1 MSDTSDKTVNG
12 EVHQRPLSP
21 HIQIYRWTL
30 TMFLSILRRAT
41 GVALYAGTLLLV
53 WWLMAAATG
62 PEAFALFQGVAGSWI
77 GRLVLF
83 GYTWALFHH
92 MFGGIKHFIWDTGA
106 GFELSAVEWI
116 SRGATVIPILLTL
129 ISWVLAYKFMGAF

>member
-12 EVHQRPLSP
+12 EIHQRPLSP

-30 TMFLSILRRAT
+30 TMFLSILHRAT

-129 ISWVLAYKFMGAF
+129 ISWVLAYKFTGAF

>member
-12 EVHQRPLSP
+12 EIHQRPLSP

-30 TMFLSILRRAT
+30 TMFLSILHRAT

-92 MFGGIKHFIWDTGA
+92 MFGGIKHFIWDTGS

>member
-12 EVHQRPLSP
+12 EIHQRPLSP

-30 TMFLSILRRAT
+30 TMFLSILHRAT
-41 GVALYAGTLLLV
+41 GIALYAGTLLLV

>member
-12 EVHQRPLSP
+12 ETHQRPLSP

-30 TMFLSILRRAT
+30 TMFLSILHRAT

>member
-1 MSDTSDKTVNG
+1 MSDTSDKTVNR
-12 EVHQRPLSP
+12 EIHQRPLSP

-30 TMFLSILRRAT
+30 TMFLSILHRAT

>member
-12 EVHQRPLSP
+12 EIHQRPLSP

-30 TMFLSILRRAT
+30 TMFLSILHRAT
-41 GVALYAGTLLLV
+41 GVALYSGTLLLV

>member
-1 MSDTSDKTVNG
+1 
-12 EVHQRPLSP
+12 
-21 HIQIYRWTL
+21 
-30 TMFLSILRRAT
+30 MFLSILHRAT

>member
-1 MSDTSDKTVNG
+1 MSDTSDKLVNR
-12 EVHQRPLSP
+12 EIHQRPLSP

-30 TMFLSILRRAT
+30 TMFLSILHRAT

>member
-12 EVHQRPLSP
+12 EIHQRPLSP

-30 TMFLSILRRAT
+30 TMFLSILHRAT

-62 PEAFALFQGVAGSWI
+62 PEAFTLFQGVAGSWI

>member
-1 MSDTSDKTVNG
+1 
-12 EVHQRPLSP
+12 
-21 HIQIYRWTL
+21 
-30 TMFLSILRRAT
+30 MFLSILHRAT
-41 GVALYAGTLLLV
+41 GIALYAGTLLLV

-62 PEAFALFQGVAGSWI
+62 PEAFAFFQNVAGSWI

-106 GFELSAVEWI
+106 GFEPVEWI
-116 SRGATVIPILLTL
+116 SRGATL
-129 ISWVLAYKFMGAF
+129 IISADAPELGFGL

>member
-12 EVHQRPLSP
+12 EIHQRPLSP

-30 TMFLSILRRAT
+30 TMFLSILHRAT

-106 GFELSAVEWI
+106 GFELSVVEWI

-129 ISWVLAYKFMGAF
+129 ISWVLAYKFTGAF

>member
-12 EVHQRPLSP
+12 EIHQRPLSP

-30 TMFLSILRRAT
+30 TMFLSILHRAT

-106 GFELSAVEWI
+106 GFELSAVERI

>member
-1 MSDTSDKTVNG
+1 MSDTSDKTVNR
-12 EVHQRPLSP
+12 EIHQRPLSP

-30 TMFLSILRRAT
+30 TMFLSILHRAT

-62 PEAFALFQGVAGSWI
+62 PEAFAVFQGVAGSWI

>member
-12 EVHQRPLSP
+12 EIHQRPLSP

-30 TMFLSILRRAT
+30 TMFLSILHRAT
-41 GVALYAGTLLLV
+41 GIALYAGTLLLV

-106 GFELSAVEWI
+106 GFELSVVEWI

>member
-1 MSDTSDKTVNG
+1 MSDSSDKTVNR
-12 EVHQRPLSP
+12 EIHQRPLSP

-30 TMFLSILRRAT
+30 TMFLSILHRAT

-62 PEAFALFQGVAGSWI
+62 PEAFAVFQGVAGSWI

>member
-30 TMFLSILRRAT
+30 TMFLSILHRAT

-129 ISWVLAYKFMGAF
+129 ISWVLAYKFVGAF

>member
-1 MSDTSDKTVNG
+1 MSDTADKTANG
-12 EVHQRPLSP
+12 ETRQRPLSP

-30 TMFLSILRRAT
+30 TMFLSILHRAT

-77 GRLVLF
+77 GQLVLF

-116 SRGATVIPILLTL
+116 SRGAMVIPILLTL
-129 ISWVLAYKFMGAF
+129 ISWVLAYKFIGAF

>member
-12 EVHQRPLSP
+12 EIHQRPLSP

-30 TMFLSILRRAT
+30 TMFLSILHRAT

-129 ISWVLAYKFMGAF
+129 ISWVLAYKFVGAF

>member
-1 MSDTSDKTVNG
+1 MSDTTDKIVND
-12 EVHQRPLSP
+12 EPRQRPLSP

-30 TMFLSILRRAT
+30 TMFLSILHRAT
-41 GVALYAGTLLLV
+41 GIALYAGTLLLV

-62 PEAFALFQGVAGSWI
+62 PEAFAFFQNVAGSWI

-106 GFELSAVEWI
+106 GFELSMVEWI
-116 SRGATVIPILLTL
+116 SRGATLIPILLTL
-129 ISWVLAYKFMGAF
+129 MSWVLAYKFMGAF

>member
-1 MSDTSDKTVNG
+1 MSDTSDKLVNR
-12 EVHQRPLSP
+12 EIHQRPLSP

-30 TMFLSILRRAT
+30 TMFLSILHRAT

-62 PEAFALFQGVAGSWI
+62 PEAFAVFQGVAGSWI

>member
-12 EVHQRPLSP
+12 EIHQRPLSP

-30 TMFLSILRRAT
+30 TMFLSILHRAT
-41 GVALYAGTLLLV
+41 GVTLYAGTLLLV

>member
-1 MSDTSDKTVNG
+1 MSDTTDKIVND
-12 EVHQRPLSP
+12 EPRQRPLSP

-30 TMFLSILRRAT
+30 TMFLSILHRAT
-41 GVALYAGTLLLV
+41 GIALYAGTLLLV

-62 PEAFALFQGVAGSWI
+62 PEAFAFFQNVAGSWI

-106 GFELSAVEWI
+106 GFELSMVEWI
-116 SRGATVIPILLTL
+116 SRGATLIPILLTL

>member
-12 EVHQRPLSP
+12 EIHQRPLSP

-30 TMFLSILRRAT
+30 TMFLSILHRAT

-62 PEAFALFQGVAGSWI
+62 PEAFALFQGGAGSWI

-106 GFELSAVEWI
+106 GFELSVVEWI

>member
-12 EVHQRPLSP
+12 EIHQRPLSP

-30 TMFLSILRRAT
+30 TMFLSILHRAT

-62 PEAFALFQGVAGSWI
+62 PEAFALFQGVAGSWM

>member
-12 EVHQRPLSP
+12 ETHQRPLSP

-30 TMFLSILRRAT
+30 TMFLSILHRAT

-106 GFELSAVEWI
+106 GFELSVVEWI

>member
-12 EVHQRPLSP
+12 EIHQRPLSP

-30 TMFLSILRRAT
+30 TMFLSILHRAT

-129 ISWVLAYKFMGAF
+129 ISWVLAYKIMGAF

>member
-12 EVHQRPLSP
+12 EIHQRPLSP

-30 TMFLSILRRAT
+30 TMFLSILHRAT
-41 GVALYAGTLLLV
+41 GVALYAGTLWLV
-53 WWLMAAATG
+53 WGLMAAATG

-106 GFELSAVEWI
+106 GFELSVVEWI

>member
-12 EVHQRPLSP
+12 EIHQRPLSP

-30 TMFLSILRRAT
+30 TMFLSILHRAT
-41 GVALYAGTLLLV
+41 GVVLYAGTLLLV